1 MATIKDVAQL
11 ANVSIATVSNY
22 LNHTKP
28 VSKAASNRIKSAI
41 DALHYTQNMQAR
53 SLKTNHYSDIAV
65 ILPDFNDSFYVQLFQ
80 GIEQAF
86 QNTPF
91 FLNIAFSNDVPEMER
106 NIVQKLLKKQV
117 SGLIILPC
125 QPDCWEYYY
134 DYFTK
139 QGKPVVVID
148 RNVQN
153 LEANFITFD
162 YQAAMLD
169 LTAQFLRRGYGDI
182 CLISGSPAYSC
193 ERECQDG
200 FRRAHADAGI
210 ALREENIIQTE
221 LSKEDAF
228 RVVARLLSKR
238 TPDVIF
244 TTQESVA
251 TGAVEGLR
259 FLGYS
264 HIPVITLGEEHW
276 NQYTHSFSQIS
287 LARPAIKMGRTAA
300 TVLMNQLHSPVIE
313 TEQIVFP
320 AEPVTFSKLSMPPR
334 PAAYVQPPAR
344 TIRIL
349 MVDSP
354 FVQTFRRLVQNF
366 EHTYQIRAEID
377 ILPHPKMF
385 AALLADSGAAY
396 DVILYDV
403 PWLAQLASTG
413 VLTDVTE
420 LIESMDQDMFLENS
434 LYYFSRFRGRYYGL
448 PFLCMPQ
455 IFYYRKDLF
464 NDPGIR
470 ASFEKLCGTSLRPP
484 VTFKEYNA
492 IANFF
497 THQSDAIAYGISIPA
512 AYNECL
518 APELHMRLQAYGIEL
533 FHPDGSVAFQP
544 SQALKA
550 YINLAR
556 SVHCAKPDYLTTT
569 DSSAVEDFLHGDTAM
584 LISFSGF
591 LEDMA
596 DLRKNSMIGSI
607 GYSMIPGRT
616 PLLGG
621 WSLGIPQKSG
631 HKEDAAQFLRWVS
644 TQQVADYLTLL
655 GNQCALTKSYENDE
669 LIKLYPW
676 LPLYRQAYT
685 YSRLP
690 RMPQLRNG
698 TVVPS
703 SQVDDVL
710 CKWVYRIILKEAQVQ
725 EAIAA
730 TQAELIDLTQS
741 YCKAGCPAK
750 D

>member
-28 VSKAASNRIKSAI
+28 VSKAASIRIKSAI
-41 DALHYTQNMQAR
+41 DVLHYTQNIQAR
-53 SLKTNHYSDIAV
+53 SLKTNTYSDIAV

-80 GIEQAF
+80 GIEQTF
-86 QNTPF
+86 QNSPF
-91 FLNIAFSNDVPEMER
+91 FLNVAFSNDVPEMER
-106 NIVQKLLKKQV
+106 NIIQKLLKKQI

-125 QPDCWEYYY
+125 QPDCWKFYY
-134 DYFTK
+134 DYFTR
-139 QGKPVVVID
+139 QEKPMVVID
-148 RNVQN
+148 RHIQN

-162 YQAAMLD
+162 YQTAVQG
-169 LTAQFLRRGYGDI
+169 LTAQYLRQGYQNI
-182 CLISGSPAYSC
+182 CLISGSPAFSC
-193 ERECQDG
+193 EKECQLG
-200 FRRAHADAGI
+200 FRKAHADAEVT
-210 ALREENIIQTE
+210 LLEENIIQAE

-228 RVVARLLSKR
+228 RVVVRLLSKR
-238 TPDVIF
+238 TPDMIV

-251 TGAVEGLR
+251 TGAVEALR

-276 NQYTHSFSQIS
+276 NQYTHSFANDS
-287 LARPAIKMGRTAA
+287 LARPAIKMGHAAA

-320 AEPVTFSKLSMPPR
+320 AAAALFSTIAQPDTPSFR
-334 PAAYVQPPAR
+334 PDPHF
-344 TIRIL
+344 IRIL

-354 FVQTFRRLVQNF
+354 FVQTFRRLVVNF
-366 EHTYQIRAEID
+366 EKTQQIRTEIE
-377 ILPHPKMF
+377 ILPHPKMYKSI
-385 AALLADSGAAY
+385 LSDDEGRY

-413 VLTDVTE
+413 ILTDITE
-420 LIESMDQDMFLENS
+420 LITSIDQSVFLENS
-434 LYYFSRFRGRYYGL
+434 LFYFSSFRNRYYGL

-470 ASFEKLCGTSLRPP
+470 TAYEKFCGITLRPP
-484 VTFKEYNA
+484 VTFKEYHT

-497 THQSDAIAYGISIPA
+497 THQTDAIAYGISIPA

-518 APELHMRLQAYGIEL
+518 APEIHMRLQAYGIDL
-533 FHPDGSVAFQP
+533 FHSDGSVAFQP
-544 SQALKA
+544 AQALKA
-550 YINLAR
+550 YINLIR
-556 SVHCAKPDYLTTT
+556 SVHCAKPDYFTAT

-584 LISFSGF
+584 LIAFSGF

-621 WSLGIPQKSG
+621 WSLGIHQKSG
-631 HKEDAAQFLRWVS
+631 HKEDAARFLQWVS
-644 TQQVADYLTLL
+644 TQQVTDYLTLL
-655 GNQCALTKSYENDE
+655 GNQCSLSKSYENDE

-685 YSRLP
+685 FSRLP
-690 RMPQLRNG
+690 RMPQMRNG
-698 TVVPS
+698 AVVPS
-703 SQVDDVL
+703 SKVDDVL
-710 CKWVYRIILKEAQVQ
+710 CKWAYRMIREETEVQ
-725 EAIAA
+725 EAVAA
-730 TQAELIDLTQS
+730 TQAELTALTEIYS
-741 YCKAGCPAK
+741 KGTTAF
-750 D
+750 